1 MQHSPTVPY
10 VTPIKAALVAILAL
24 WATSALSQDAIG
36 VIKRAHGQAAI
47 ERAGTKVAAAR
58 GTPVRK
64 GDRIVTG
71 AKGNVD
77 ITMRGGAL
85 SVGPQA
91 NVAVDRFAPEETH
104 SAQESM
110 PSMLKGLVSWLSVNR
125 SR

>member
-1 MQHSPTVPY
+1 MHLPRTVY
-10 VTPIKAALVAILAL
+10 WVTLMKTVLLFLLAL

-36 VIKRAHGQAAI
+36 VIKRAHGQAVI
-47 ERAGTKVAAAR
+47 ERSGTKLPAVR
-58 GTPVRK
+58 GTQVRK

-71 AKGNVD
+71 ARGNVD

-85 SVGPQA
+85 SVGPHA
-91 NVAVDRFAPEETH
+91 NVAVDRFAPEETQ
-104 SAQESM
+104 SARSPM